1 MPRKTLQYRVDVDGR
16 DKGKVFLITEMP
28 SSQAEKWAMRAF
40 MAMAQAGVEVP
51 DGISDLGFA
60 GIVRMGISA
69 ISMIPFQQA
78 EPLMDE
84 MMGCVQM
91 MPNPANP
98 SVVRPLVEDDIE
110 EIRTRLNIRAQVL
123 SLHSGFSIGD
133 GQSTSAPSP
142 A

>member
-1 MPRKTLQYRVDVDGR
+1 MARKTAQYRVADAGR
-16 DKGKVFLITEMP
+16 DKGKVFVITEMP
-28 SSQAEKWAMRAF
+28 SSQAEKWAVRAF
-40 MAMAQAGVEVP
+40 LAMAQSGVELP
-51 DGISDLGFA
+51 DGVADLGFA
-60 GIVRMGISA
+60 GIVRMGTQA
-69 ISMIPFQQA
+69 LAKIPFDQA

-84 MMGCVQM
+84 MMACVQI
-91 MPNPANP
+91 MPSTSNP

-110 EIRTRLNIRAQVL
+110 EIATRLKIRAQVL